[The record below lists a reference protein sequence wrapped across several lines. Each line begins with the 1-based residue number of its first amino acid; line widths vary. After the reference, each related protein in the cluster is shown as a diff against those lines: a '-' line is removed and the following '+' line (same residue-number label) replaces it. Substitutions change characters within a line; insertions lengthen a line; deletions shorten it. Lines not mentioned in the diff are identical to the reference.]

1 MLKTIVRKGN
11 LLDCGACL
19 DARGLSVAELIEGA
33 ERSTMQTFSEHTL
46 QADKV
51 LVF

>member
-1 MLKTIVRKGN
+1 M
-11 LLDCGACL
+11 
-19 DARGLSVAELIEGA
+19 DARGLSDDALIEGA
-33 ERSTMQTFSEHTL
+33 ERSDMKELAQMTE